1 MLQISKNLKSF
12 NQFCNIVLSFTLTI
26 LFSIHQKE
34 KLAKIW
40 GVAAPPAPLI
50 SMSLYCYL
58 LQLLMHL
65 LVSKFYQ
72 NCSSCCYLYSYCL
85 SYYLLQLCSLPS
97 LVSVYGTIND
107 LSRVFF
113 SFSLSLK
120 KYTSLCKVSTCDLS
134 EDIASYAMLLVSYVS
149 FYAYNFHV
157 PLRPLS

>member
-113 SFSLSLK
+113 SFSSSLK
-120 KYTSLCKVSTCDLS
+120 KYTSLCKVSTCGLS

-149 FYAYNFHV
+149 FYVYNFHV